1 MNFSQQDLLATKDH
15 KGIKDHSVKIMR
27 SLRSCAV
34 YDDIEREN
42 MKMTPRER
50 IEATCSHREPDRLA
64 MDFGGGFQTGI
75 HASVVYALRQHF
87 GMDAPGTPV
96 KVVEPYQLLG
106 EVKDDLRD
114 VLGIDTVSLHGTGSM
129 FGYPA
134 KEFKEWE
141 FHDGTPILVPNA
153 FNTEHEPNGDLLQYP
168 EDDRSAMPSARM
180 PEGGYFFDAI
190 IRQPEIDEDNLDPVD
205 NLEEFGPVAVDELA
219 VYAERAN
226 QLYSETDRALFC
238 TFGGL
243 TFGDVALVPAPFLKE
258 PKGIR
263 DIEEWYVSLI
273 MRPDYIKAV
282 FEQQAEIAVENLARL
297 HAAVGDKIS
306 VIQTNGTDFGTQNG
320 PFCSP
325 DQYRD
330 LFLPYQ
336 QRVNGWI
343 HENTHWKTFMHCCG
357 SIVPLLDL
365 IAEAGFDIL
374 NPVQYS
380 AAGMDPV
387 MLKKKYGA
395 RLTFWG
401 GGIDTQKVL
410 PFGTPDEVRAEV
422 SRQIETFAPGGGFVF
437 SSVHN
442 VQACTPT
449 ENMVAMFQTLEKYR
463 S

>member
-1 MNFSQQDLLATKDH
+1 
-15 KGIKDHSVKIMR
+15 
-27 SLRSCAV
+27 
-34 YDDIEREN
+34 
-42 MKMTPRER
+42 MTPRER
-50 IEATCSHREPDRLA
+50 IEATCNHQEPDRVA
-64 MDFGGGFQTGI
+64 VDFGGGFQTGI
-75 HASVVYALRQHF
+75 HASVVYALRQHY
-87 GMDAPGTPV
+87 GLDAPDTPV
-96 KVVEPYQLLG
+96 KVVETYQMLG
-106 EVKDDLRD
+106 EVKDDLYNA
-114 VLGIDTVSLHGTGSM
+114 LGIDTVSLHGTGSM
-129 FGYPA
+129 FGYPSA
-134 KEFKEWE
+134 DFKEWK
-141 FHDGTPILVPNA
+141 FHDGTPLLVPEG
-153 FNTEHEPNGDLLQYP
+153 FNTEYDASGDLFQYP
-168 EDDRSAMPSARM
+168 ENDRSLEPSAKM

-190 IRQPEIDEDNLDPVD
+190 VRQNHFDEDRLNPAD
-205 NLEEFGPVAVDELA
+205 NLEEFSPIATDELA
-219 VYAERAN
+219 IYSERAN
-226 QLYSETDRALFC
+226 TLYDETDRALFC

-243 TFGDVALVPAPFLKE
+243 TFGDVALVPAPFLKD

-263 DIEEWYVSLI
+263 DIEEWYISLI

-282 FEQQAEIAVENLARL
+282 FEEQAEIAVQNLARL

-336 QRVNGWI
+336 QKVNGWI
-343 HENTHWKTFMHCCG
+343 HENTNWKTFMHCCG

-365 IAEAGFDIL
+365 IVEAGFDIL

-380 AAGMDPV
+380 AAGMDSV
-387 MLKKKYGA
+387 MLKKLYGDQ
-395 RLTFWG
+395 LTFWG

-410 PFGTPDEVRAEV
+410 PFGTPAEVETEV

-437 SSVHN
+437 CSVHN

-449 ENMVAMFQTLEKYR
+449 ENMVTLFQTLKKDY

>member
-1 MNFSQQDLLATKDH
+1 M
-15 KGIKDHSVKIMR
+15 
-27 SLRSCAV
+27 
-34 YDDIEREN
+34 E
-42 MKMTPRER
+42 MTPRER
-50 IEATCSHREPDRLA
+50 IEATCSHQEPDRLA
-64 MDFGGGFQTGI
+64 VDFGGGLQTGI
-75 HASVVYALRQHF
+75 HASVVYALRQHY
-87 GMDAPGTPV
+87 GLDTPGTPV
-96 KVVEPYQLLG
+96 KVIETYQMLG
-106 EVKDDLRD
+106 EIKDDLQD
-114 VLGIDTVSLHGTGSM
+114 LLGIDAVSLHGTGGI
-129 FGYPA
+129 FGFA
-134 KEFKEWE
+134 ATNFKEWK
-141 FHDGTPILVPNA
+141 FHDGTPILVPEG
-153 FNTEHEPNGDLLQYP
+153 FNTEYSASGDLFQYP
-168 EDDRSAMPSARM
+168 ENDRSFRPSAKM

-190 IRQPEIDEDNLDPVD
+190 VRQDHFDEDHLNPAD
-205 NLEEFGPVAVDELA
+205 NFEEFVPIATDELA
-219 VYAERAN
+219 IYAERAN

-243 TFGDVALVPAPFLKE
+243 SFGDIALVPAPFLKD

-273 MRPDYIKAV
+273 TRPDYIKAV
-282 FEQQAEIAVENLARL
+282 FEQQAEIAVQNLKKL
-297 HAAVGDKIS
+297 HAAVGNKIS

-336 QRVNGWI
+336 QKVNGWI
-343 HENTHWKTFMHCCG
+343 HENTNWKTFMHCCG

-380 AAGMDPV
+380 AAGMDPA
-387 MLKKKYGA
+387 MLKKQYGD

-401 GGIDTQKVL
+401 GGIDTQKIL
-410 PFGTPDEVRAEV
+410 PFGTPEEVRSDV

-463 S
+463 SGGLSK